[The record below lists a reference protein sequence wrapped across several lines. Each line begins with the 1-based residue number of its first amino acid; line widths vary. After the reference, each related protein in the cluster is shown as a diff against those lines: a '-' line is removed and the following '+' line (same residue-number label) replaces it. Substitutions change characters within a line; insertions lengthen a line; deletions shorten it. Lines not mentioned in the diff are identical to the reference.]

1 MIRKHIH
8 QFRRK
13 VYKNGE
19 AIFFCILDCDYKIN
33 VDLSV
38 GKESICNRCNKQFT
52 MIEPSVRLHKPHC
65 FECTKHYVMDG
76 GKRRTRKERDE
87 IVFEI
92 IDKLPIPIHRIVSKS
107 KSAPIQKPTKSVYD
121 KETEEL
127 RKLLDDS
134 GIDTIDLDDAL

>member
-76 GKRRTRKERDE
+76 GKRRTRKERDS
-87 IVFEI
+87 IVSEI
-92 IDKLPIPIHRIVSKS
+92 IDKLEIPVPVPKLKLSK
-107 KSAPIQKPTKSVYD
+107 PVYD
-121 KETEEL
+121 NETEEL
-127 RKLLDDS
+127 RKLLNDS
-134 GIDTIDLDDAL
+134 DLDRVDLVDLVDTDDAL